1 MEEKKKQV
9 KQKEKT
15 DRIQEEKLMAV
26 DRYVQLTHMKA
37 WQETAGRRFLPA
49 FSAAWK
55 NVVNM
60 HKNAII
66 KLCKS

>member
-37 WQETAGRRFLPA
+37 WQVMQEKTELLLETVGA
-49 FSAAWK
+49 SC
-55 NVVNM
+55 
-60 HKNAII
+60 II
-66 KLCKS
+66 QI